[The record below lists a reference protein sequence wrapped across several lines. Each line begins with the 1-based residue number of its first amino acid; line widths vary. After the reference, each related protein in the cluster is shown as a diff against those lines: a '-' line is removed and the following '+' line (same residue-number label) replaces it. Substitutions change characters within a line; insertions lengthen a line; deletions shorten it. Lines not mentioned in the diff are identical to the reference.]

1 MMKKR
6 LFLSSL
12 LLIGILGLGS
22 IAYTVIEDRA
32 SSVITASN
40 VKIQANIV
48 DEQGNE
54 ASNSLQVAPATRVTR
69 MMSVTNI
76 GDQPA
81 WVRLQVRLVDIK
93 DTYIVQEKGLLLDNE
108 NIELTNQD
116 TKWIYQDGYFY
127 YTEIL
132 QPTQTS
138 DALFSSIEFLSSM
151 DNSYANSSIYIELE
165 AQGVQSK
172 HQGNS
177 VLEAKGWPE

>member
-1 MMKKR
+1 MRKKL
-6 LFLSSL
+6 LFSSL
-12 LLIGILGLGS
+12 LLIFLLGLSS

-32 SSVITASN
+32 SNVITASN
-40 VKIQANIV
+40 VRIQANIV

-54 ASNSLQVAPATRVTR
+54 ASTSLQVAPATQVTR
-69 MMSVTNI
+69 MMSVTNV

-108 NIELTNQD
+108 NIELRNQD
-116 TKWIYQDGYFY
+116 TKWIYKDGYFY

-138 DALFSSIEFLSSM
+138 DVLFSSIEFLSSM
-151 DNSYANSSIYIELE
+151 DNEYANSNVYIELE

-172 HQGNS
+172 HQDTQ